1 MLMENVIKPNW
12 DNFKAK
18 FNDNPQSNFE
28 WFCYLLFCK
37 EYNKYTGIPRYKN
50 QTGIET
56 DTINVGENV
65 IGWQAKFYEST
76 LSSYKAEIIETLKKS
91 KRCYK
96 DITTIIF
103 YTNQEWGQR
112 RQKSTETNMDND
124 PKSKK
129 EIESI
134 ANDLD
139 IGIIWKTASFFES
152 PFVCIQNKYI
162 AAHFFCLE
170 DSIIDKINKY
180 IIPRID
186 ELNEQYKR
194 SFTPIGGKFI
204 SRNEVT
210 SCISNIEI
218 GKSIIIHGKAGQ
230 GKSGCTQGIISY
242 CESNKI
248 PYLAI
253 KLDDRMPNGNIDK
266 WSEELG
272 LPLSIDKAI
281 NAISEDESGVIILDQ
296 LDALRW
302 TQSHS
307 RQALIICSEIINRIN
322 DINEKRNKNISIVFV
337 CRTYDYENDNNIRSL
352 FNTKEDKEYS
362 IQWREVIVKNLDEVV
377 VKNIVGF
384 KYDNLSIKMKQILSI
399 PSNLYIW
406 EHLDQ
411 SSIYDDYSTA
421 NQLIQAW
428 WNQLLEKCIENQ
440 IDELEIENTK
450 QEILDK
456 IDRQGILYVSCKIL
470 KVTRKS
476 LMYLSSSGFINLVN
490 ERVSFAHQ
498 SISDYFFAQEMLRKY
513 FEGEDIIKIIGDK
526 KKQTPQKRYQVQM
539 LLQDIQSLDD
549 EKFIEIGIKMLKST
563 EIRFYIKYVFLEVLG
578 QSTNISEP
586 IKKFVLEY
594 LEDSNLKN
602 HIIDTVING
611 HTLFIDI
618 LIEEGILDKWI
629 KSYDMKDN
637 VIDLFFNLR
646 PNYTE
651 KEIQFM
657 RNYLLDSKE
666 YANKL
671 SRCFSF
677 DIHEDT
683 DNVFELRLEFYSKYP
698 EFIESYMDFKELFK
712 RCELRSV
719 KMLELMLKNSLSDKR
734 VSYNQERFVDDNDE
748 LFIKNS
754 EMVLK
759 TLLKYIPQIKDDDY
773 YSKWKDKG
781 YNDSSIERTC
791 VEIIK
796 KANIALIKKNP
807 QELMKIY
814 NNYIGEGYTLFNEI
828 ILLAFE
834 KLPTD
839 FSDEVMYEISR
850 NFSNMIFDK
859 SSMEDNELNIAKR
872 VIRKHS
878 MNCKDGIFKEVE
890 KIITCYIDEN
900 AKRWYER
907 RIEYNKSEG
916 RDSIVYW
923 SFWGDLQMELL
934 PCLPDNRISTRTK
947 HLLEVLKRRFKDGT
961 DRYKRSLRSKCGN
974 VVSPISGKKLSNK
987 QWINILTNKKI
998 TSRVK
1003 SKWNEGVFIDSSI
1016 GDFSRSFRDS
1026 VSLDPERFINLML
1039 SLNRDINIEYV
1050 DSLFSGV
1057 SHSDNLNNV
1066 SIDLLEKMILKYGYD
1081 YKSHRARHICRI
1093 IEKRGD
1099 DTWSSDT
1106 INILNDIVENHTDP
1120 NDDNLNIPTQN
1131 DDKIKSFEILQR
1143 KSMNCTK
1150 GSAAEAI
1157 GSLLWKNKDLYIK
1170 FRNTVGKLCDDVNPA
1185 VKLASLQALYPIYNI
1200 DREFSKSKIVK
1211 LLEEDYRISGDQGM
1225 RNMFFLIY
1233 QEHSKSVN
1241 KAILKCYKSDDKS
1254 LIRIA
1259 SYTIAEMYIRHRR
1272 YEDFILG
1279 ACDINES
1286 QAKYMVEMAL
1296 LYFNKKEYNE
1306 ISKSLI
1312 KRCITENFDL
1322 EFPLS
1327 RLFYDN
1333 LINLDRDKEF
1343 LIEVMESNSSSRI
1356 ISSFIKYLEEN
1367 AKSIIEYK
1375 DIILTLS
1382 WSTVKNYSKLIDY
1395 RLGVDDVLSKL
1406 IIALYDESFEYT
1418 SSEMRVVSNQCLE
1431 IWDFMFENRIGSAR
1445 VLTQYMLDR

>member
-1 MLMENVIKPNW
+1 MENVIKPNW

-18 FNDNPQSNFE
+18 FNENPQFNFE

-37 EYNKYTGIPRYKN
+37 EYNKHTGIHRYKN

-56 DTINVGENV
+56 DTIKVEEDV

-96 DITTIIF
+96 DITTLIF

-112 RQKSTETNMDND
+112 RQKSTETNMGNE

-134 ANDLD
+134 ANELGID
-139 IGIIWKTASFFES
+139 IIWKTASFFES
-152 PFVCIQNKYI
+152 PFVSIQNKDI
-162 AAHFFCLE
+162 SAHFFCLE
-170 DSIIDKINKY
+170 DSIIDQINKY

-218 GKSIIIHGKAGQ
+218 GRSIIIHGKAGQ

-307 RQALIICSEIINRIN
+307 RQALIICSEIIKRIN

-352 FNTKEDKEYS
+352 FNTKEDKVYS

-384 KYDNLSIKMKQILSI
+384 KYDNLSIKMKKILSI

-450 QEILDK
+450 QEILGK

-476 LMYLSSSGFINLVN
+476 LIYLSSSGFINLVN

-549 EKFIEIGIKMLKST
+549 EKFIEIGIQMLKST

-586 IKKFVLEY
+586 IKKFVLEC

-629 KSYDMKDN
+629 KSYDMKEN
-637 VIDLFFNLR
+637 VIDLFISVR
-646 PNYTE
+646 SNYTE
-651 KEIQFM
+651 KEIQFI
-657 RNYLLDSKE
+657 RNYLLNSKE

-683 DNVFELRLEFYSKYP
+683 DNVFELRIEFYSKYP
-698 EFIESYMDFKELFK
+698 EFLGSYMDFKELFK
-712 RCELRSV
+712 SCELRSV
-719 KMLELMLKNSLSDKR
+719 KILELMLKNSLSVKTI
-734 VSYNQERFVDDNDE
+734 SYNQERFLDENDE
-748 LFIKNS
+748 LFIKNP
-754 EMVLK
+754 EIVLK

-796 KANIALIKKNP
+796 KTNIALIKKNP
-807 QELMKIY
+807 QEFMKIY
-814 NNYIGEGYTLFNEI
+814 NNYIGKDYTVFNEI
-828 ILLAFE
+828 ILSGFE
-834 KLPTD
+834 KLPID
-839 FSDEVMYEISR
+839 FSDEVMYHISKNFR
-850 NFSNMIFDK
+850 NVVFDE

-872 VIRKHS
+872 VIKKHS
-878 MNCKDGIFKEVE
+878 INCKDSTFKEVE
-890 KIITCYIDEN
+890 KIIAYYIDEE
-900 AKRWYER
+900 AKDRYIR
-907 RIEYNKSEG
+907 RIEYNRCEY
-916 RDSIVYW
+916 RENNVYW

-934 PCLPDNRISTRTK
+934 PCLPENRISTRTK
-947 HLLEVLKRRFKDGT
+947 NLSEVLKRRFKNGT
-961 DRYKRSLRSKCGN
+961 DRYKKSLTSKCGS
-974 VVSPISGKKLSNK
+974 VVSPIAGKQLSNK
-987 QWINILTNKKI
+987 QWVNILTNKKI
-998 TSRVK
+998 TNRRK
-1003 SKWNEGVFIDSSI
+1003 SKWIEGVFIESSI
-1016 GDFSRSFRDS
+1016 YDFSCSFRDA
-1026 VSLDPERFINLML
+1026 VSLDPERFINLIL
-1039 SLNRDINIEYV
+1039 SIDGDISIEYT

-1057 SHSDNLNNV
+1057 SCSDNLNNV
-1066 SIDLLEKMILKYGYD
+1066 PSNLLEKMILKYGYD
-1081 YKSHRARHICRI
+1081 YKSHRARYICDILSKKSDAEWSLDI
-1093 IEKRGD
+1093 I
-1099 DTWSSDT
+1099 SV
-1106 INILNDIVENHTDP
+1106 LNDIGVNHTNP
-1120 NDDNLNIPTQN
+1120 NDDKPNVTTQN
-1131 DDKIKSFEILQR
+1131 DDKMKSFEMLQ
-1143 KSMNCTK
+1143 SNALNCVR

-1157 GSLLWKNKDLYIK
+1157 GSLLWYKKDLYIQL
-1170 FRNTVGKLCDDVNPA
+1170 RSAVEKLCEDVNPA

-1211 LLEEDYRISGDQGM
+1211 LLEEDYRISGNRRM
-1225 RNMFFLIY
+1225 RNMFFKIY
-1233 QEHSKSVN
+1233 QDHSKSVN

-1272 YEDFILG
+1272 YEDLILG
-1279 ACDINES
+1279 VCEINES

-1322 EFPLS
+1322 EFPLN

-1333 LINLDRDKEF
+1333 LIDLERDKEF
-1343 LIEVMESNSSSRI
+1343 LIEIMKSNSGMHI
-1356 ISSFIKYLEEN
+1356 ISSFVKYLEAN

-1382 WSTVKNYSKLIDY
+1382 WSIVKNYSQLIDY
-1395 RLGVDDVLSKL
+1395 RWGVDNELSKL

-1418 SSEMRVVSNQCLE
+1418 SSELRLVSDQCLE